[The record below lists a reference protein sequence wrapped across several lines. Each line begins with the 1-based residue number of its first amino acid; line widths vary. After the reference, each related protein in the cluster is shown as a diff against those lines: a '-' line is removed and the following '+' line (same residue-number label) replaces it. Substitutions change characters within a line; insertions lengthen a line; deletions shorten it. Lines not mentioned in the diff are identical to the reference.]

1 MTIEKRSGSLPAFR
15 FRSLDAAQRAALAA
29 WCAADPGSIYPATT
43 WVPALRSGASAP
55 HRVRDTR
62 DTSVRSALRR
72 RGRPRL
78 DQRVVVDGFA
88 LWLLVRQLALGRDV
102 AVLCRLREPI
112 LGRFLLV
119 ELRSALALDAGFLEA
134 FHHRILRGCQRVHRR
149 LRRLR
154 TGRCISDVLPP
165 QLRKLGIIRHVVA
178 GRGPLH
184 ARRRTVELD

>member
-1 MTIEKRSGSLPAFR
+1 MTIEKRPGSLPAFR

-72 RGRPRL
+72 RCRPRL

-88 LWLLVRQLALGRDV
+88 LSLLVRQLALGRDV
-102 AVLCRLREPI
+102 AVLGRLREPV
-112 LGRFLLV
+112 LCRFLLV
-119 ELRSALALDAGFLEA
+119 HLRSASTLDAGFLQT
-134 FHHRILRGCQRVHRR
+134 FHHRVLGCRQRGHR
-149 LRRLR
+149 
-154 TGRCISDVLPP
+154 C
-165 QLRKLGIIRHVVA
+165 
-178 GRGPLH
+178 
-184 ARRRTVELD
+184 